1 MKRRLLGVLLIFGSF
16 GVIYA
21 QTADGVTSFD
31 VPAKNSLKFNKF
43 LINPTFSFVRE
54 DESFISFLNKRQWV
68 GFEDAPTSYF
78 FSYSGRFREQNG
90 LAFGAFQRNFG
101 VLTSFG
107 VVGNFARNIE
117 INRDSNFTFGLNL
130 AYVNSGLNEGKII
143 TNEPDP
149 SLQNIAKNSLISVNP
164 GINYSTGMI
173 DLGIAANNIF
183 YYNFN
188 NSGMVTDDPL
198 KSISAHAMYTGY
210 MYNNG
215 FFENAKFST
224 ILRGEMAKDETIIS
238 GSVLFY
244 APKGVW
250 AQAGYNSVYGVSG
263 GLGVVLAKKISIG
276 YTVEKGLGN
285 FTDFGL
291 SHEIT
296 LAYKLKGYGDYEDYK
311 PIVRATKKT
320 NPAVKATPVKKKSLA
335 ELQKEREAAL
345 ALKAQQEKD
354 RLERERLL
362 REKALA
368 EAKAKQEEA
377 ARIKAEQEKA
387 LAEARA
393 KAEADARLKAE
404 ADKNKALTEAERLRR
419 EKEAAERA
427 RLEADE
433 RAKAEAARKAEEARL
448 AEQARLKAEND
459 ARLAADAKAKADEA
473 ARLKAEADAK
483 ARGAAEAERLR
494 KEKAAADAKAKA
506 DEAARLK
513 AENDARLAADAKAK
527 ADEAARL
534 KAEADAKAREAAE
547 AERLRKAK
555 EAADAK
561 AKADEAAKLK
571 AENDARLAAD
581 AKAKADEAARLKA
594 ENDARLAAEA
604 KAKAD
609 EAARLKAEADAK
621 AREAAEA
628 ERLRKEKAAADA
640 KAKADEA
647 ARLKAENDARLAAEA
662 KAKADEAARLKA
674 EAEAK
679 AKEEAARL
687 KAENEAR
694 LAAEAKAKADEAAR
708 LKAEADAKAR
718 EAAEAERL
726 RKEKETA
733 DAKVKADEAARLKAE
748 ADAKVK
754 ADAEAERLRKE
765 KEDADKAKREAAKTA
780 EDKEIDNLT
789 QVIDDSKK
797 IQTENV
803 DKFKSMVDA
812 KQRELLDLRKEND
825 LSEQGVV
832 TQPKEVEFQSSAAA
846 NRAIENLKAEI
857 AQSTQEQ
864 DRFIKEFET
873 LAAARLKTVPSKND
887 LVNKNYAEALAKLKA
902 EKSVTDRQNAELLS
916 RLDQIKADIEVE
928 KKRRIKRAQ
937 FDSNQD
943 KYLKDRASLKQ
954 IKETTSPTGQ
964 TFKPE
969 DFNYGDED
977 QANMQIV
984 KNVENIEPGFYLV
997 LAVHKD
1003 PAKRDEFLRKAIQA
1017 GQTNIDF
1024 FYNVATSSYYIYY
1037 QKFDEIGDA
1046 NTAMGTKGNKP
1057 FNGKMVVVKVE
1068 K

>member
-1 MKRRLLGVLLIFGSF
+1 MKRRLLGVLLVFGSF
-16 GVIYA
+16 GILNA

-54 DESFISFLNKRQWV
+54 DESFISFMNKRQWV

-78 FSYSGRFREQNG
+78 FSYSGRFRDQNG
-90 LAFGAFQRNFG
+90 LAFGVFQRNVG

-107 VVGNFARNIE
+107 AVANFARNVE
-117 INRDSNFTFGLNL
+117 INRDSNFAFGLNL
-130 AYVNSGLNEGKII
+130 AYINSGLNEGKII

-164 GINYSTGMI
+164 GINYSTGMF
-173 DLGIAANNIF
+173 DLGLAANNIF

-188 NSGMVTDDPL
+188 NSGLVTDDPM
-198 KSISAHAMYTGY
+198 KSISGHLMYTGY
-210 MYNNG
+210 VYNNG

-224 ILRGEMAKDETIIS
+224 IVRGELAKDQTIFS
-238 GSVLFY
+238 GSVLFN
-244 APKGVW
+244 APKGIW
-250 AQAGYNSVYGVSG
+250 AQAGYNSVYGASG
-263 GLGVVLAKKISIG
+263 GLGVILAKRISIG

-291 SHEIT
+291 SHEVT
-296 LAYKLKGYGDYEDYK
+296 LAYKLTGYGDFEDSK
-311 PIVRATKKT
+311 PIVKATKKT
-320 NPAVKATPVKKKSLA
+320 NPAVKATPIKRKSAA

-368 EAKAKQEEA
+368 EAKAKSEEA
-377 ARIKAEQEKA
+377 ARIRAEQEKA

-393 KAEADARLKAE
+393 KAEADARAKAE
-404 ADKNKALTEAERLRR
+404 ADKNKAISEAERLRR

-427 RLEADE
+427 KLQGDA
-433 RAKAEAARKAEEARL
+433 RAKAEAARLAEEARL
-448 AEQARLKAEND
+448 AEQ
-459 ARLAADAKAKADEA
+459 
-473 ARLKAEADAK
+473 
-483 ARGAAEAERLR
+483 
-494 KEKAAADAKAKA
+494 
-506 DEAARLK
+506 
-513 AENDARLAADAKAK
+513 
-527 ADEAARL
+527 
-534 KAEADAKAREAAE
+534 
-547 AERLRKAK
+547 
-555 EAADAK
+555 
-561 AKADEAAKLK
+561 
-571 AENDARLAAD
+571 
-581 AKAKADEAARLKA
+581 
-594 ENDARLAAEA
+594 
-604 KAKAD
+604 
-609 EAARLKAEADAK
+609 ARLKAEADAK

-647 ARLKAENDARLAAEA
+647 AKLKADADAKAKDEAARRAEEARIKLEQEKARLAAEA
-662 KAKADEAARLKA
+662 KAKS
-674 EAEAK
+674 
-679 AKEEAARL
+679 EEAARL
-687 KAENEAR
+687 KAET
-694 LAAEAKAKADEAAR
+694 
-708 LKAEADAKAR
+708 DAKAR

-726 RKEKETA
+726 RKEKEATDAKAKADEAARLKAAA
-733 DAKVKADEAARLKAE
+733 DAKAKEEADAKAREAAEAARLRREKEAADAKAKADEAARLKAETDAKAREAAEAARLRKEKEATDAKAKADEAARLKSEADAKAREAARLKAE
-748 ADAKVK
+748 ADAKAKEEAARKAEQERERLAAEAKAK
-754 ADAEAERLRKE
+754 ADEVARLKAEADAKAKEAAEAERLRKE
-765 KEDADKAKREAAKTA
+765 KEEADLKAKADEAARLKAAEEAKAREAAEAERLRKEKEEAEKAKRDAAKTA

-812 KQRELLDLRKEND
+812 KQRELLELRKEND

-832 TQPKEVEFQSSAAA
+832 TQPKEVEFQSSANA
-846 NRAIENLKAEI
+846 NRAIESLKAEI
-857 AQSTQEQ
+857 AQSTKEQE
-864 DRFIKEFET
+864 RFIKEFET
-873 LAAARLKTVPSKND
+873 LAASRLKTVPNKND
-887 LVNKNYAEALAKLKA
+887 LVNRNYADALAKLKA
-902 EKSVTDRQNAELLS
+902 EKGISDKQNAELLS
-916 RLDQIKADIEVE
+916 RLDQIKAEIEVE

-964 TFKPE
+964 PFKAE

-1003 PAKRDEFLRKAIQA
+1003 PVKRDEFLRKAIQA

-1037 QKFDEIGDA
+1037 QKFEEIGDA
-1046 NTAMGTKGNKP
+1046 NTAMGTKGSKP